1 VPDGEHWR
9 LSHRLFTDMRR
20 AGPVSANVARRPYR
34 IQRRDDA
41 KLQNMVHR
49 KMHKKLLQRDT
60 SRPKRLPGRPSP
72 DASIQETKS

>member
-1 VPDGEHWR
+1 MPDGERWQ

-34 IQRRDDA
+34 IQRRGDT
-41 KLQNMVHR
+41 KLQNLVHM
-49 KMHKKLLQRDT
+49 KMHQKLLQRAI

-72 DASIQETKS
+72 DVSSQETKS